1 MSMKNNRKMI
11 RMLAY
16 LGITTSMALILS
28 WVEHLLPPI
37 YSAIPG
43 IKIGLPNIVIIFL
56 LYRFGWR
63 EAAAVS
69 LVRILIVSMLFGTPM
84 TLAYSLAG
92 GVLSLGIMILLKKLN
107 FLSCVGVSVAGGVFH
122 NIGQILMAVILLGTA
137 EIAYYLIVLAVTG
150 TVAGIFVGLAGGL
163 LNEKVPKLKL

>member
-1 MSMKNNRKMI
+1 
-11 RMLAY
+11 MLAY

-43 IKIGLPNIVIIFL
+43 IKLGLPNIVIIFL

-69 LVRILIVSMLFGTPM
+69 LVR
-84 TLAYSLAG
+84 
-92 GVLSLGIMILLKKLN
+92 KL
-107 FLSCVGVSVAGGVFH
+107 
-122 NIGQILMAVILLGTA
+122 
-137 EIAYYLIVLAVTG
+137 
-150 TVAGIFVGLAGGL
+150 
-163 LNEKVPKLKL
+163 